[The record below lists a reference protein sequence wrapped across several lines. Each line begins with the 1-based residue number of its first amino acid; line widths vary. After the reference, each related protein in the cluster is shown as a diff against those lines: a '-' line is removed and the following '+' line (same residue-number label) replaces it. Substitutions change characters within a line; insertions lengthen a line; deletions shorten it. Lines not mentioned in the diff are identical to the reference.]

1 MSNFIAISIYVIGII
16 VFLVWFGRIF
26 YFMNLTYKDNR
37 RYISSVNSAIQ
48 IGLWLFIFIFFLIFW
63 AVKFL

>member
-1 MSNFIAISIYVIGII
+1 MSNFLAISIYVIGII